1 MGKKNWTH
9 INVGLK
15 IYDDV
20 SNRPVWWLDI
30 ISFKKRFYLATTACS
45 NLPLLNMCRFLL
57 TSRSPSHTMCA
68 SPAIFPVGFR
78 KEHVAG
84 GKNKFYPQYFVT
96 IRRYYHIFLTVGGRK
111 QKRVSLLTYHFRLW
125 SWLHIIAVKLAQVHS
140 CQSRGPS
147 LLTRCNVA
155 LTKG

>member
-1 MGKKNWTH
+1 MR
-9 INVGLK
+9 

-45 NLPLLNMCRFLL
+45 NLPLLNMCRILL

-68 SPAIFPVGFR
+68 SPAIFPAGFR

-96 IRRYYHIFLTVGGRK
+96 IRRYYHIFFAVGGRK
-111 QKRVSLLTYHFRLW
+111 QKRGEFTNLSLPIVILMRYYCRKT
-125 SWLHIIAVKLAQVHS
+125 SA
-140 CQSRGPS
+140 GPQLS
-147 LLTRCNVA
+147 
-155 LTKG
+155 K